1 MTSEQWDR
9 VERRFEEALAR
20 PAEERAA
27 FLEDSCNDPVVRR
40 EVASLLG
47 MADEAEDLFDRLT
60 PAVQEQRRQQKAG
73 WEPGTPNDPLGLED
87 TEVGRY
93 RVDAH
98 LGGGGMGVVY
108 RAHDTRLDRPVALK
122 FLPPHLAAHPEAEER
137 FAREAKAAAA
147 LDHPHIATIHEIGET
162 EAGRRFIAMA
172 YYEGETLKEKISR
185 EGPLPVEEALGYAEQ
200 IAEALARAH
209 EAGIVH
215 RDVKPANVMV
225 TAGGDVK
232 LLDFGLAQ
240 VAAETRLTDPEQ
252 QLGTAAY
259 MSPEQ
264 AEGEEVG
271 VQTDVWALGV
281 VLYEM
286 LTGERPFRGERET
299 AVLHA
304 ILHEEPEPVGAH
316 RPDLSPT
323 LERIVER
330 CLQKDLDRRYGS
342 AAALLGDLRPLAKD
356 PPSIDG
362 PAAPVIG
369 SAYSGG
375 PAVRSRW
382 LVGAGIAVLIALGAV
397 LGWALWPVGPVGN
410 ASLESTSSPPS
421 IAVLPFEALGKK
433 EPGSFTKGIHEDVLT
448 RLSSVSGLRVIART
462 SVQQYRNTN
471 KPVRQIAQEL
481 GVKWVLE
488 GSVQEAGDQI
498 QLSVQLID
506 PKTSTY
512 VWTDRYRRA
521 LTAENVFDLQGEV
534 TQKIVQS
541 LEAQLS
547 PEEQRRIA
555 SAPTGNLEAY
565 RLYIQGRTL
574 LRRRTK
580 TSIREGMTRFKEA
593 IAEDSSYAL
602 AWSGLADAKNLLA
615 NRRYGGSGKA
625 DRILQE
631 ALAATHR
638 ALEIDPELAEAHASL
653 GGYYLQRQEGPAAV
667 RRLRRALELRPS
679 YSRARH
685 WLGLVL
691 LPLGQLDSAVHHIE
705 RAVDLNPRM
714 YGPRLLLS
722 VGYSYQG
729 RLEKALLASEKAAEL
744 GFVDGATE
752 YTGRILSKMGRQTA
766 AIDTLQRVLEELEP
780 RPSLE
785 AWTQAWLA
793 VAQYQT
799 GRSDQARQVQA
810 QIEQHFDRP
819 FIEAIVHAGMGER
832 EAALRALRDSAADYT
847 RWPQV
852 AALRW
857 SPVFDPLRGDPRF
870 EEAIRRA
877 NRTWGLNP
885 DGSLPEETGRTQTS
899 TR

>member
-1 MTSEQWDR
+1 LEQ
-9 VERRFEEALAR
+9 
-20 PAEERAA
+20 
-27 FLEDSCNDPVVRR
+27 
-40 EVASLLG
+40 
-47 MADEAEDLFDRLT
+47 
-60 PAVQEQRRQQKAG
+60 
-73 WEPGTPNDPLGLED
+73 
-87 TEVGRY
+87 
-93 RVDAH
+93 
-98 LGGGGMGVVY
+98 
-108 RAHDTRLDRPVALK
+108 
-122 FLPPHLAAHPEAEER
+122 
-137 FAREAKAAAA
+137 
-147 LDHPHIATIHEIGET
+147 
-162 EAGRRFIAMA
+162 
-172 YYEGETLKEKISR
+172 
-185 EGPLPVEEALGYAEQ
+185 
-200 IAEALARAH
+200 
-209 EAGIVH
+209 
-215 RDVKPANVMV
+215 
-225 TAGGDVK
+225 
-232 LLDFGLAQ
+232 
-240 VAAETRLTDPEQ
+240 
-252 QLGTAAY
+252 
-259 MSPEQ
+259 
-264 AEGEEVG
+264 
-271 VQTDVWALGV
+271 
-281 VLYEM
+281 
-286 LTGERPFRGERET
+286 
-299 AVLHA
+299 
-304 ILHEEPEPVGAH
+304 
-316 RPDLSPT
+316 
-323 LERIVER
+323 IVER
-330 CLQKDLDRRYGS
+330 CLEKEPDDRYASVG
-342 AAALLGDLRPLAKD
+342 ALLDDLRPVAKD
-356 PPSIDG
+356 SPSIDV
-362 PAAPVIG
+362 PAVSVIG

-375 PAVRSRW
+375 PAVRNRW

-397 LGWALWPVGPVGN
+397 LGWALWHVGPDGN
-410 ASLESTSSPPS
+410 SSLKSASSPPS

-433 EPGSFTKGIHEDVLT
+433 EPGSFTKGVHEDVLT

-462 SVQQYRNTN
+462 SVRQYRNTN

-488 GSVQEAGDQI
+488 GSVQEAGNQI
-498 QLSVQLID
+498 QLSVQLIN
-506 PKTSTY
+506 PKTSTN

-534 TQKIVQS
+534 TRRIVQS

-547 PEEQRRIA
+547 PEERRRIA
-555 SAPTGNLEAY
+555 STPTRNLEAY

-602 AWSGLADAKNLLA
+602 AWSGLADAKSLLA
-615 NRRYGGSGKA
+615 NRYWESGKA
-625 DRILQE
+625 DRLLQE
-631 ALAATHR
+631 ALAAIR
-638 ALEIDPELAEAHASL
+638 QALEIDPELAEAHASL
-653 GGYYLQRQEGPAAV
+653 GLYHLQRQEGPAAV

-691 LPLGQLDSAVHHIE
+691 LPLGQLDNAVQHIE

-744 GFVDGATE
+744 GFIDGATE

-766 AIDTLQRVLEELEP
+766 AVDTLQRVLEGLEP
-780 RPSLE
+780 RPSLR

-885 DGSLPEETGRTQTS
+885 DGSLPEKTGQWHRFGRGS
-899 TR
+899 RVD